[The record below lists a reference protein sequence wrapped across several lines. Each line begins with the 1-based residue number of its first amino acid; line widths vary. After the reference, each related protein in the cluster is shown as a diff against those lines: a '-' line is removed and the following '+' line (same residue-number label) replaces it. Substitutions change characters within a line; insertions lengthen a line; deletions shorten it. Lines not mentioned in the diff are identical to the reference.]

1 MCGEGEVRLSEL
13 AVVEVPSSRRSGAS
27 SPGRLRRVVDE
38 GAGWRRLCGIDEP
51 CAPLQRQ
58 CAAAVREEAATG
70 ELSMIMIM
78 QAFTIARESFLP
90 AAEAIYR
97 VRGDVAA
104 EARGAAHA
112 SC

>member
-58 CAAAVREEAATG
+58 CAAAGREEAATG
-70 ELSMIMIM
+70 VLSMIM
-78 QAFTIARESFLP
+78 QAFAIARESFLP
-90 AAEAIYR
+90 AAEAISS
-97 VRGDVAA
+97 AW
-104 EARGAAHA
+104 
-112 SC
+112 